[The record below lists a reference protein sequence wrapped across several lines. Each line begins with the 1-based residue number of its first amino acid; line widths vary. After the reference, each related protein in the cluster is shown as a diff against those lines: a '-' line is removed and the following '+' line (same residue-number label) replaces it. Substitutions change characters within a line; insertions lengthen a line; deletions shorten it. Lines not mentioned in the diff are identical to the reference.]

1 MESGVLFIAYV
12 RTDEK
17 LFDSTFTTEQNQ
29 VCEESND
36 FGMNILKEVE

>member
-1 MESGVLFIAYV
+1 MS

-17 LFDSTFTTEQNQ
+17 LFDSTLTTEQNQ